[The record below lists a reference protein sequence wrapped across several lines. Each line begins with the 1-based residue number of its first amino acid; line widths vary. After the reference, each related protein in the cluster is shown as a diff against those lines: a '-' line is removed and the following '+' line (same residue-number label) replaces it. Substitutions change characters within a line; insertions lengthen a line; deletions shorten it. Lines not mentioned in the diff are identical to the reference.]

1 MDKRKEKQ
9 LEKMK
14 STQMSPEEMKEQRV
28 KTKVN
33 LELSIKTKTEEIE
46 SLTEMVETKDIK
58 LKDETYVDGIMPLYK
73 LKHILG
79 TAKLQL
85 KDYELMLEELDK
97 LLEEDKIS
105 EVEDKKE

>member
-1 MDKRKEKQ
+1 MDKQREKQ

-14 STQMSPEEMKEQRV
+14 KKAAEQMSPEEMKEQRI

-46 SLTEMVETKDIK
+46 HLKEMIVSGNIK

-73 LKHILG
+73 LKHVLG

-97 LLEEDKIS
+97 LLEE
-105 EVEDKKE
+105 EKE